1 MSKTINQVK
10 IKQMMPLNSLKS
22 RITLLFILLLI
33 AVQAVSFIATHSSNE
48 RLENQQLKSQLTQ
61 AETLLKNEIKKSNY
75 YLTAFA
81 VTVAK
86 DYGLKQM
93 LGEDTRSLLVAL
105 NNHRQR
111 IDADISFAFN
121 QQRVVIGE
129 LLVKEPNEKNKKITM
144 GEQIN
149 TEFSHPQWLTNE
161 PVSVYYQLNESVY
174 QLVIAPINS
183 GDMVVGHIAFGYL
196 INDRLARTISDST
209 DFSVGF
215 GLSGNSTWHWLALH
229 DTEAETTNSSIEQTD
244 FSPLLSNIS
253 QTYMFANHPLG
264 TVDGLKLSATTF
276 QLRSNLTAAIKKD
289 GSQIL
294 LLISITMLLSLLGA
308 YIIAISLTAPL
319 RQLVLFSSNIAK
331 GDYHSKITVGS
342 TEELNKLALQFEK
355 MQQAI
360 KDREDAITKQA
371 YQDSL
376 TQLPNRNQFH
386 RDMMDI
392 GHPFLLC
399 QLSIRRLANI
409 NDTLGHDVGD
419 QVILEVTKRLKTL
432 EIPLYQVSGN
442 VLLLRWDNET
452 NIKLCVN
459 QINSVIEPIFSY
471 QNIALHLQINIGLTE
486 SEGSPQADQLL
497 KEVDSAMQIS
507 KRKNLLYQLYNRQID
522 FNTLDRLQ
530 LINRLKSAIE
540 NDEFTLHYQPKLNLK
555 TSTVEGVEA
564 LVRWEHPVN
573 GLIHPDT
580 FIHIAEQTGQMN
592 ALSLWGID
600 KAIEQ
605 YFIWQ
610 AKGIKLQIA
619 VNISPQNLLNENFC
633 NLLINKLC
641 GSEKLHQAITLEI
654 TEDAFL
660 DHSSKAAENI
670 TLLRNKGIYLSI
682 DDYGTGYS
690 TLAQLR
696 NLPVEELKIDRCF
709 IQNLTQ
715 HGVDQLIVSSTIKL
729 AHRLNLTV
737 VAEGVEDQ
745 QTQEWL
751 IEQGCEKAQGYFISR
766 PLSARDFDS
775 WLTKSSYSCNYI
787 TS

>member
-1 MSKTINQVK
+1 
-10 IKQMMPLNSLKS
+10 MMPFNSLQN

-33 AVQAVSFIATHSSNE
+33 AVQAVSFFATNSSNE
-48 RLENQQLKSQLTQ
+48 RFENQQLKSQLSQ
-61 AETLLKNEIKKSNY
+61 AETLLKNDLNKSNY

-105 NNHRQR
+105 NNHRKR

-121 QQRVVIGE
+121 KQRVVIGE
-129 LLVKEPNEKNKKITM
+129 LLVKDPNDKSKKITL

-149 TEFSHPQWLTNE
+149 TVFSHPQWLTNE
-161 PVSVYYQLNESVY
+161 PVSVYYQLKDSVY

-196 INDRLARTISDST
+196 INDSLARSISDST
-209 DFSVGF
+209 GFSVGF
-215 GLSGNSTWHWLALH
+215 GLSGNSAWHWLALH
-229 DTEAETTNSSIEQTD
+229 DTEVKTTNSAIEQTD
-244 FSPLLSNIS
+244 FSPLTSEIS
-253 QTYMFANHPLG
+253 QTYIFANYPLG
-264 TVDGLKLSATTF
+264 TVDGLELSATTF

-294 LLISITMLLSLLGA
+294 LIISITMILSLLGA
-308 YIIAISLTAPL
+308 YLIAISLTEPL

-360 KDREDAITKQA
+360 KDREDAITKQTF
-371 YQDSL
+371 QDSL
-376 TQLPNRNQFH
+376 TRLPNRNQFH
-386 RDMMDI
+386 RDLIDI
-392 GHPFLLC
+392 GYPFLLC
-399 QLSIRRLANI
+399 QLSIRRLATI

-419 QVILEVTKRLKTL
+419 QVILEVVKRLKTL
-432 EIPLYQVSGN
+432 GKPLYQVSGN

-452 NIKLCVN
+452 KSNIKSCIN
-459 QINSVIEPIFSY
+459 QINSVVEPIFSY

-486 SEGSPQADQLL
+486 SAGSPQANQLL

-507 KRKNLLYQLYNRQID
+507 KQKNLLHQLYNRQID

-530 LINRLKSAIE
+530 LINRMKSAIE
-540 NDEFTLHYQPKLNLK
+540 NDEFILHYQPKLNLK

-592 ALSLWGID
+592 ALSLWGIN

-619 VNISPQNLLNENFC
+619 VNISPQNLINEDFC
-633 NLLINKLC
+633 HLLINKLC
-641 GSEKLHQAITLEI
+641 GPEKLHQAITIEI

-670 TLLRNKGIYLSI
+670 VLLRNKGIYLSI

-696 NLPVEELKIDRCF
+696 NLPVAELKIDRCF

-729 AHRLNLTV
+729 AHQLNLTV

-766 PLSARDFDS
+766 PLSANDFDS
-775 WLTKSSYSCNYI
+775 WLSKSSYSCNYI
-787 TS
+787 TT